1 MSIKAGGIG
10 GMKSMGMSSL
20 NSSSNAS
27 NRSQSVT
34 VSPKSRISLTGLLFE
49 ENKDNLI
56 KEANSDEEDES
67 SSNESSSR

>member
-20 NSSSNAS
+20 NNNNAS
-27 NRSQSVT
+27 NRSQSVN

-67 SSNESSSR
+67 SSSESSSK